1 MPKTAWYIVYGKPQ
15 KEELA
20 QFHLKQKAVP
30 SFYPRLLLPK
40 FSRKRKRL
48 VPLFPN
54 YLFVNITLATAYYHV
69 LWTPGVKCF
78 VSFNDIPA
86 PVDDFIVEHLMEQ
99 ANSEGIIDAHT
110 ELKVGEEVRVSGGAF
125 DGLIGMLLEVP
136 DGKGRVK
143 VLMSLLNRDI
153 KVELPIHLV
162 TGAWVPHR
170 SHGASERAKN
180 PVPLFP

>member
-30 SFYPRLLLPK
+30 TFYPRLLLPK

-180 PVPLFP
+180 PVSLFP

>member
-20 QFHLKQKAVP
+20 QFHLKQKAVHT
-30 SFYPRLLLPK
+30 FYPRLLLPK
-40 FSRKRKRL
+40 FSRKRKRI

-54 YLFVNITLATAYYHV
+54 YLFVNITLTTAYYHV

-86 PVDDFIVEHLMEQ
+86 PVDDGIVEHLIQQ
-99 ANSEGIIDAHT
+99 ANCEGIIDAHT
-110 ELKVGEEVRVSGGAF
+110 DLKVGQEVQVSGGAF
-125 DGLIGMLLEVP
+125 DGLMGRLLGVP

-143 VLMSLLNRDI
+143 VLMSLLNREI
-153 KVELPIHLV
+153 KVELPVHLV
-162 TGAWVPHR
+162 TGAWVPCR
-170 SHGASERAKN
+170 SHDTAGPS
-180 PVPLFP
+180 PLFP

>member
-20 QFHLKQKAVP
+20 RFHLKQKAVP
-30 SFYPRLLLPK
+30 AFYPRLLLPK
-40 FSRKRKRL
+40 FSRKRKRV

-54 YLFVNITLATAYYHV
+54 YLFVNIRLATEYYRV

-78 VSFNDIPA
+78 VSFNDIPV
-86 PVDDFIVEHLMEQ
+86 PLDDGIVEHLMQQ
-99 ANSEGIIDAHT
+99 ANSEGIIAAHT
-110 ELKVGEEVRVSGGAF
+110 DLKVGQEIQVSGGAF
-125 DGLIGMLLEVP
+125 DGLMGKLLAAP
-136 DGKGRVK
+136 DGKGRVT

-153 KVELPIHLV
+153 KVELPVHLV
-162 TGAWVPHR
+162 TGAWVPRR
-170 SHGASERAKN
+170 SDGASERAKN